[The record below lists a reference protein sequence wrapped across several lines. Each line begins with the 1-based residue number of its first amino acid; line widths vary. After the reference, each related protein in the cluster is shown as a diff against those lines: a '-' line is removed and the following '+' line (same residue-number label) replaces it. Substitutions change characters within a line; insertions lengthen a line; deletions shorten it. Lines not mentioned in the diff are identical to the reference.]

1 MHASIRR
8 YKIDPKNMDAVVK
21 RIPGAVEVIGK
32 LPGFKAYYV
41 VKEAGGAFA
50 TVSVFNDR
58 AAADQSVQTAAK
70 WVKENAADLSIGTP
84 EMVTG
89 EVVAHKTAGNGG
101 FAGSGVA
108 GS

>member
-21 RIPGAVEVIGK
+21 RIPGAAEVIGK
-32 LPGFKAYYV
+32 LPGFRAYYV

-58 AAADQSVQTAAK
+58 AAAQNDRE
-70 WVKENAADLSIGTP
+70 WRLRGHRLSR
-84 EMVTG
+84 
-89 EVVAHKTAGNGG
+89 K
-101 FAGSGVA
+101 
-108 GS
+108 